1 MKVRITA
8 KADLNLIKAKTI
20 AEAAS
25 RSHADVRLLFG
36 DKSANAKSL
45 MGVVSLSYKKGSDI
59 VIHAEGK
66 DAEKAIESLRALI

>member
-8 KADLNLIKAKTI
+8 KADLNLKAAKTI
-20 AEAAS
+20 AETAS
-25 RSHADVRLLFG
+25 RSRADVRLLFG

-45 MGVVSLSYKKGSDI
+45 MGLVSLSYKKGAEI

-66 DAEKAIESLRALI
+66 DAEKAVESIRTLI